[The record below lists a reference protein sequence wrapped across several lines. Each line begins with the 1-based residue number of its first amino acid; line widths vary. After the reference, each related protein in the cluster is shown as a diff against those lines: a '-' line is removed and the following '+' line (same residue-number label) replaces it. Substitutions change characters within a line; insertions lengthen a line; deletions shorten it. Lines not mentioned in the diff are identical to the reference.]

1 MASCVLFWRG
11 HDKAMAAEALA
22 EEHLQQLFMDSEV
35 KDNSHVEEMPEDFRC
50 GVVGECI
57 RSIEQENDLGVQDI
71 MTNVLEEELPGI
83 VEGYCAQN
91 IGGQKSGFLHE
102 CVIVTSA
109 DGVEG
114 AAEIINPP
122 NLEEKLSWSALTK
135 SSAESKERQGLDVLQ
150 PVETEESELEVTAVI
165 KALEC
170 REGEHRRSSPAST
183 SLRVL
188 QWNVLADGLAQ
199 FGNFHRVEKEVLEW
213 NVRAPLLLAKIME
226 NEPDIICLQELN
238 HFDDW
243 LLPELQQYGYNGVFC
258 KKPLSAAKKY
268 KFPADGCAIFYQAS
282 RLQLQ
287 GKDEIQYVDAK
298 GARQNQGALVCRFT
312 DLKVNEEF
320 IVATTHLKAKEGALN
335 EQMRILQVQQLL
347 QRIVIGEKDLLI
359 PTITCGDFN
368 AEPFSE
374 VYKLFQQQ
382 FQSVY
387 GLTCKCT
394 PHQVAESEVLN
405 ICHSGCDGG
414 AKAEPAYTTWKFK
427 PGEEKRRT
435 IDYIWYKPQSKL
447 VPRRRWPIPSQ
458 STIGENA
465 LPNAEF
471 PSDHLPLTCE
481 FVWRS
486 SKAHPQ

>member
-1 MASCVLFWRG
+1 MRHSVAKLVVQHLYTRDAVKNCMDPFYRAGGAKRFGELHAGFRLVIDLEQCSCMFYATLIAHAPLSFFNLQ
-11 HDKAMAAEALA
+11 ALA
-22 EEHLQQLFMDSEV
+22 EEHLQQLLMDSEV

-57 RSIEQENDLGVQDI
+57 RSIEQKNDLGVQDI

-199 FGNFHRVEKEVLEW
+199 FGNFHRV
-213 NVRAPLLLAKIME
+213 R
-226 NEPDIICLQELN
+226 
-238 HFDDW
+238 
-243 LLPELQQYGYNGVFC
+243 
-258 KKPLSAAKKY
+258 
-268 KFPADGCAIFYQAS
+268 CA
-282 RLQLQ
+282 
-287 GKDEIQYVDAK
+287 V
-298 GARQNQGALVCRFT
+298 
-312 DLKVNEEF
+312 
-320 IVATTHLKAKEGALN
+320 H
-335 EQMRILQVQQLL
+335 
-347 QRIVIGEKDLLI
+347 
-359 PTITCGDFN
+359 
-368 AEPFSE
+368 
-374 VYKLFQQQ
+374 
-382 FQSVY
+382 
-387 GLTCKCT
+387 
-394 PHQVAESEVLN
+394 ES
-405 ICHSGCDGG
+405 C
-414 AKAEPAYTTWKFK
+414 
-427 PGEEKRRT
+427 
-435 IDYIWYKPQSKL
+435 
-447 VPRRRWPIPSQ
+447 
-458 STIGENA
+458 
-465 LPNAEF
+465 
-471 PSDHLPLTCE
+471 
-481 FVWRS
+481 
-486 SKAHPQ
+486 